1 MQFKKII
8 YTTLV
13 ILLITCRLQASYILI
28 PMDLAQRNH
37 LKAYGIAFW
46 VLERDMEVEWLLN
59 FRGGSFMMQHTPE
72 IVREC
77 RLRGV
82 SYQVI
87 ATVQAQQIRRQIAE
101 PDVNMDIV
109 TLHQA
114 PRIAVYSPPNMLP
127 WNDAVTLV
135 LTYAQIP
142 FDIVYDD
149 EVLAGVLPM
158 YDWLHLHHE
167 DFTGQ
172 RGKFWGAF
180 RNAPWYQAE
189 VRRQEENAARL
200 GFARVAD
207 MKLATALKIRDFVE
221 GGGFLFAMC
230 SAPESLD
237 VALAAEGIDIVDVM
251 FDGTPIDPDAQ
262 ERLDFT
268 RTFAFRDFTIVKDPF
283 KYAISNIDVTHSRPR
298 SLERENDLFT
308 LFEFSAKWDWVPT
321 MLTQNHT
328 RVVHGFMGQ
337 TTAFNKDFLRPGVIV
352 LGANAA
358 LNEARLIHGTRGKG
372 MWTFFGGHDP
382 EDYRHFV
389 GDPPTDLD
397 LFPNSPGYRLI
408 LNNVLFPAARREQR
422 RT

>member
-1 MQFKKII
+1 MLKKNI
-8 YTTLV
+8 YILLV
-13 ILLITCRLQASYILI
+13 FLLITCRLQAAYILI
-28 PMDLAQRNH
+28 PMDNAQRNH
-37 LKAYGIAFW
+37 LKAYGIAYW
-46 VLERDMEVEWLLN
+46 VLEQEVEVDWLLN
-59 FRGGSFMMQHTPE
+59 YRGGSFMMRHSPQ

-82 SYQVI
+82 TYQVI
-87 ATVQAQQIRRQIAE
+87 ATVQAEQIRRQIAE

-109 TLHQA
+109 TLHKA

-172 RGKFWGAF
+172 RGKFWAAF
-180 RNAPWYQAE
+180 RNVPWYQEE
-189 VRRQEENAARL
+189 VRRQEENARRL
-200 GFARVAD
+200 GFTRVAD
-207 MKLATALKIRDFVE
+207 MKLATALKIRDFVA

-237 VALAAEGIDIVDVM
+237 VALAAEGIDIVAEM

-283 KYAISNIDVTHSRPR
+283 KYAISNIDVTHTRPR
-298 SLERENDLFT
+298 NLTRENDLFT

-328 RVVHGFMGQ
+328 RIIHGFMGQ
-337 TTAFNKDFLRPGVIV
+337 TTAFNKDFLKPNVII

-358 LNEARLIHGTRGKG
+358 LNEARLIHGTLGNG

-382 EDYRHFV
+382 EDYQHFV
-389 GDPPTDLD
+389 GDPPTNLD

>member
-1 MQFKKII
+1 V
-8 YTTLV
+8 T
-13 ILLITCRLQASYILI
+13 
-28 PMDLAQRNH
+28 
-37 LKAYGIAFW
+37 
-46 VLERDMEVEWLLN
+46 
-59 FRGGSFMMQHTPE
+59 
-72 IVREC
+72 
-77 RLRGV
+77 
-82 SYQVI
+82 YQVI

-172 RGKFWGAF
+172 RGKFWAAF

-189 VRRQEENAARL
+189 VRRQEENARRL
-200 GFARVAD
+200 GFSRVAD
-207 MKLATALKIRDFVE
+207 MKLATALKIRDFVA

-237 VALAAEGIDIVDVM
+237 VALAAEGIDIVAEM
-251 FDGTPIDPDAQ
+251 FDGTPMDPDAQ
-262 ERLDFT
+262 ERLDFS
-268 RTFAFRDFTIVKDPF
+268 RTFAFQNFTIVTDPF

-298 SLERENDLFT
+298 NLTRENDLFT

-328 RVVHGFMGQ
+328 RIVHGFMGQ
-337 TTAFNKDFLRPGVIV
+337 TTAFNKDFLKPNVIV
-352 LGANAA
+352 LGSNAA
-358 LNEARLIHGTRGKG
+358 LNEARLIHGTFGNG

-382 EDYRHFV
+382 EDYKHFV